1 MKKHKQKNL
10 SPRKKKIQ
18 EARRLESFY
27 RKQLDRAENLIWV
40 IDRLLQYDGN
50 PIFQKDGTIVLEHE
64 DSIEYIEIPR
74 RDCRYMTRE
83 SATKKELR
91 ERKELLQRIK
101 STAEAKLART
111 IELRRDLQTKPK
123 GELTAYLD

>member
-27 RKQLDRAENLIWV
+27 RKQLDRAESLIWV
-40 IDRLLQYDGN
+40 IDRLLQYDGD
-50 PIFQKDGTIVLEHE
+50 PTFEKDGTIVLEHE

-74 RDCRYMTRE
+74 RVCRYMTRE

-91 ERKELLQRIK
+91 ERREQLQRIK
-101 STAEAKLART
+101 STAEANLART

-123 GELTAYLD
+123 GERV